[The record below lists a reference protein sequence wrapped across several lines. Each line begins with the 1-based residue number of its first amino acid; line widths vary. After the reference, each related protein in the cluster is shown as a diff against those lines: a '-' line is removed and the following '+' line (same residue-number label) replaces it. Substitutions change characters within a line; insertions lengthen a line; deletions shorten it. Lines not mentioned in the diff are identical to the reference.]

1 MPPRASFLSTADPL
15 SFFHVGMGGFQQTR
29 GSTTGSG
36 KQQFGSLIDPHS
48 CLPRQETRDAGSI
61 PGLGRSLGEGN
72 GNPPQYSCLKNPMD
86 RGDRRAMVCGM
97 AESRTRLSDRAQQQ
111 RSTSS
116 SAFHLWTGGFMAL
129 GFYCLTFKLGI
140 ITDIISLNPVNNPLR
155 YKQRPHLTR
164 EQPGTERVG
173 Y

>member
-1 MPPRASFLSTADPL
+1 MYKYSHPHFYSSGHICSSGTAGPYGCSMFNFLRNCHTMSQQVKNPPA
-15 SFFHVGMGGFQQTR
+15 M
-29 GSTTGSG
+29 
-36 KQQFGSLIDPHS
+36 
-48 CLPRQETRDAGSI
+48 QETRDTSSI

-86 RGDRRAMVCGM
+86 RGDRRAIVCGM
-97 AESRTRLSDRAQQQ
+97 AKNRTRLSDQAQQQ
-111 RSTSS
+111 YSTSS

-155 YKQRPHLTR
+155 YKQRPHLIR
-164 EQPGTERVG
+164 E
-173 Y
+173 